1 MPYLTLSD
9 SNQRNDH
16 YQKLFETY
24 KDSILHGSRTLD
36 EFYYQNISDAEI
48 SRRNQSQVVTRR
60 VHSSLQGVQKSW
72 PIIRVDQL
80 WIWMVD
86 ESATPP
92 LSLLLATDAF
102 AETII
107 SSSTHRM
114 DNAQDPVFENVWA
127 ALQQSKATGKINRS
141 PFPTYEMLGII
152 TDVCIGS
159 FEEAKWPV
167 GSGLESIHQLFENS
181 INDMV

>member
-1 MPYLTLSD
+1 MAPRGLTPSQIPYLTLSD

-16 YQKLFETY
+16 YHKLLESY

-48 SRRNQSQVVTRR
+48 SRRNQTQVVTRR
-60 VHSSLQGVQKSW
+60 VHSSLPGGQKSW

-86 ESATPP
+86 ESAAPS

-102 AETII
+102 VETII

-114 DNAQDPVFENVWA
+114 DHAQGPVFENVWA
-127 ALQQSKATGKINRS
+127 ALQQSKAAGKINRS

-152 TDVCIGS
+152 TDVCI
-159 FEEAKWPV
+159 W
-167 GSGLESIHQLFENS
+167 LL
-181 INDMV
+181 

>member
-1 MPYLTLSD
+1 MAPRGLTRSQMPYLTLSD

-48 SRRNQSQVVTRR
+48 SRRNQTQVVTRR
-60 VHSSLQGVQKSW
+60 VHSSLQGVQESW

-86 ESATPP
+86 ESATP
-92 LSLLLATDAF
+92 SLF
-102 AETII
+102 P
-107 SSSTHRM
+107 STCH
-114 DNAQDPVFENVWA
+114 
-127 ALQQSKATGKINRS
+127 
-141 PFPTYEMLGII
+141 
-152 TDVCIGS
+152 
-159 FEEAKWPV
+159 
-167 GSGLESIHQLFENS
+167 
-181 INDMV
+181 